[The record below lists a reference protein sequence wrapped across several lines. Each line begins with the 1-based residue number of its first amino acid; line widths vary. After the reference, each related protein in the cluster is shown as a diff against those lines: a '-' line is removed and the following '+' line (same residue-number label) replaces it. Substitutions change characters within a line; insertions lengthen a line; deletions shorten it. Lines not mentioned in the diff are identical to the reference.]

1 MSYYPDYQGHE
12 CDVAHTR
19 LRKEQREQVAVKLA
33 AGIPFDDVL
42 DSLHVASACSGLTAL
57 QFVRKKDMHN
67 IAHEFGINKGEV
79 LHKNNAESVAAW
91 AERSKAD
98 PSTRNTV
105 RLLKFQGEASADYN
119 LNEEDFMLVITTD
132 AQLIGVKQ
140 FCGPMKEICMDSTHG
155 MNTYEFQLT
164 TLLAI
169 DEHGEGFPVAF
180 CYSNS
185 VDERTMTVFLEV
197 VRDALGQ
204 PLRDVVLMTDD
215 AEVYSNAWKCVMG
228 EPAFRLLC
236 TWHVDRAWRRNLNK
250 IKGDMQLKSSVY
262 KTARALLELTSK
274 DQFADKLK
282 EFVSAAKE
290 DIRTAEFGACF
301 ERDYAPRPEVWA
313 YCHRLGLKVHH
324 NMHLEAMHRVLK
336 QVHLQGQKVR
346 RLDKSIHALLKFLR
360 DKMSDRLLKIH
371 KGKWSRHTG
380 GIRKRHQASLA
391 LGQTDVIAL
400 RKTLCTQCK
409 ALIRMCTQ

>member
-1 MSYYPDYQGHE
+1 
-12 CDVAHTR
+12 
-19 LRKEQREQVAVKLA
+19 L
-33 AGIPFDDVL
+33 I
-42 DSLHVASACSGLTAL
+42 
-57 QFVRKKDMHN
+57 
-67 IAHEFGINKGEV
+67 IA
-79 LHKNNAESVAAW
+79 
-91 AERSKAD
+91 
-98 PSTRNTV
+98 
-105 RLLKFQGEASADYN
+105 
-119 LNEEDFMLVITTD
+119 TD
-132 AQLIGVKQ
+132 AQLIGAKQ

-155 MNTYEFQLT
+155 MNTYEFQLM

-169 DEHGEGFPVAF
+169 DKHGEGFPVPF

-336 QVHLQGQKVR
+336 HVHLQGQKVR